1 LIPVNNAAGTGCS
14 GLRVVADAAS
24 SLKEFSMRKTK
35 DVLGYCELC
44 VSAVLLA
51 SSGCTGVSSLPTGGD
66 SLATTGSASA
76 GSVPGGGT
84 TPGSGGS
91 SATGPTGATTDS
103 DGTLNNVPAGPLDSG
118 RLTFR
123 RLNDREF
130 DNTMRDLLGT
140 TQTLAANGFPGD
152 SADDGFDTVGT
163 ALSFSDLLF
172 KQEFAAS
179 GTLVAE
185 LMARP
190 ATDTLRTAVFVCTPS
205 AANLAT
211 CLPQIL
217 TSFMPKA
224 WRRPVT
230 TAEVKAATAV
240 GTTVLAS
247 AQSSTTTGG
256 PDPVT
261 TAVTAALQYVL
272 TSPNFL
278 YHVELG
284 SPAIVPSSSA
294 VTPLSDYEV
303 ASRLSYFLWS
313 SMPDAALTQA
323 AAAGQL
329 ANASG
334 IPAQVARMIADSKFS
349 GFIAG
354 FADQW
359 LGVNN
364 VASNVSPDPTMFP
377 NADQTLID
385 SIGSETE
392 AFLSNLVTTKAP
404 LTDLLTA
411 DYTFAN
417 GRLAQFYGV
426 QGVPAT
432 QTAFAK
438 LSLAGTQRLGGIL
451 TQETFLT
458 TTSLPT
464 RTSPVKRG
472 EYVLAQLVCTPPQPP
487 PPGIPALNVP
497 AIGSGL
503 TVRQAL
509 DQHATNPA
517 CSTCHNAMD
526 PIGYTFENF
535 DASGAYR
542 TTDNGVTVDA
552 SGSLYGPDGA
562 PVNGVQGIAQAIAA
576 DPRYTQCVVK
586 QAMTYAIGRSFDA
599 VDGLGYIETV
609 AQPLLKGGTWESA
622 IQAVVT
628 SQAFLTTRGGQ

>member
-1 LIPVNNAAGTGCS
+1 LATAGSGNVGSGSVGSGTG
-14 GLRVVADAAS
+14 
-24 SLKEFSMRKTK
+24 
-35 DVLGYCELC
+35 
-44 VSAVLLA
+44 
-51 SSGCTGVSSLPTGGD
+51 GG
-66 SLATTGSASA
+66 TGSAPTSGAGA
-76 GSVPGGGT
+76 GSTST
-84 TPGSGGS
+84 TP
-91 SATGPTGATTDS
+91 TTS
-103 DGTLNNVPAGPLDSG
+103 GTLNNVPAGPLDSG
-118 RLTFR
+118 RLTLR
-123 RLNDREF
+123 RLNDREY
-130 DNTMRDLLGT
+130 DDTMRDLLGT

-172 KQEFAAS
+172 KQEFAAAS
-179 GTLVAE
+179 TLVTE
-185 LMARP
+185 LVSRP
-190 ATDTLRTAVFVCTPS
+190 ATDPLHAAVFVCTPT
-205 AANLAT
+205 AATFAT

-230 TAEVKAATAV
+230 PAEVAAAVAV
-240 GTTVLAS
+240 GTAVLSNATS
-247 AQSSTTTGG
+247 GA
-256 PDPVT
+256 DPVT
-261 TAVTAALQYVL
+261 TGLSGALQYVL

-278 YHVELG
+278 YHIELG

-313 SMPDAALTQA
+313 SMPDATLTKA

-329 ANASG
+329 ANGTG
-334 IPAQVARMIADSKFS
+334 IPAQLTRMIADPKFS
-349 GFIAG
+349 GFISG

-359 LGVNN
+359 LGANN
-364 VASNVSPDPTMFP
+364 VGSVQPPDPTMFP
-377 NADQTLID
+377 NADQPLLD
-385 SIGSETE
+385 SIASETE
-392 AFLSNLVTTKAP
+392 AFFGNLVTSQAP
-404 LTDLLTA
+404 LAELLTA
-411 DYTFAN
+411 NYTFAN

-432 QTAFAK
+432 QTAFTK

-472 EYVLAQLVCTPPQPP
+472 EYVLAQMVCTPPQPP
-487 PPGIPALNVP
+487 PPNVPQLVVPAL
-497 AIGSGL
+497 GSGL

-509 DQHATNPA
+509 NQHASNPA
-517 CSTCHNAMD
+517 CATCHNAMD

-542 TTDNGVTVDA
+542 TTDNGATIDA
-552 SGSLYGPDGA
+552 SGSLYGINGA
-562 PVNGVQGIAQAIAA
+562 PVNGAQGIAQAIAA
-576 DPRYTQCVVK
+576 DPRFTQCIVK
-586 QAMTYAIGRSFDA
+586 QALTYGIGRTFDA
-599 VDGLGYIETV
+599 IDGLGYVETV
-609 AQPLLKGGTWESA
+609 AQPLLKSGTWVSA
-622 IQAVVT
+622 LQAVVT

>member
-1 LIPVNNAAGTGCS
+1 
-14 GLRVVADAAS
+14 
-24 SLKEFSMRKTK
+24 MRNTK
-35 DVLGYCELC
+35 DIFGHRGLWA
-44 VSAVLLA
+44 SALLLF
-51 SSGCTGVSSLPTGGD
+51 SSGCTGVSSLPAGGD
-66 SLATTGSASA
+66 GLASTGSAT
-76 GSVPGGGT
+76 GGGT
-84 TPGSGGS
+84 IGSGGS
-91 SATGPTGATTDS
+91 SATGPSAS
-103 DGTLNNVPAGPLDSG
+103 GTLNNVPAGPLDSG
-118 RLTFR
+118 ALTLR

-172 KQEFAAS
+172 KQEFAAA
-179 GTLVAE
+179 GTLVTE
-185 LMARP
+185 LVSRP
-190 ATDTLRTAVFVCTPS
+190 ANDPLRAAVFVCIPTT
-205 AANLAT
+205 ANLAA

-217 TSFMPKA
+217 TALMPRA

-230 TAEVKAATAV
+230 TAEVTAAAAV
-240 GTTVLAS
+240 GTAVFAS
-247 AQSSTTTGG
+247 AQGSTATGG
-256 PDPVT
+256 ADPVT

-278 YHVELG
+278 YHVEIG

-329 ANASG
+329 ANGSG
-334 IPAQVARMIADSKFS
+334 IPAQVTRMIADSKFS
-349 GFIAG
+349 GFMAG

-359 LGVNN
+359 LGVDNVGAN
-364 VASNVSPDPTMFP
+364 VAPDPTMFP
-377 NADQTLID
+377 GVDQALID
-385 SIGSETE
+385 SIGPETE
-392 AFLSNLVTTKAP
+392 SFLGNLLTTNAP
-404 LTDLLTA
+404 LTELLTA
-411 DYTFAN
+411 NYTFAN

-426 QGVPAT
+426 QGVPTA
-432 QTAFAK
+432 QTAFTK
-438 LSLAGTQRLGGIL
+438 LNLAGTPRLGGVL

-472 EYVLAQLVCTPPQPP
+472 EYVLAQMVCTPPQPP
-487 PPGIPALNVP
+487 PPNVP
-497 AIGSGL
+497 ALTPPTLGSGL

-509 DQHATNPA
+509 NEHASNPGCA
-517 CSTCHNAMD
+517 GCHNAMD
-526 PIGYTFENF
+526 PIGFTFENF

-542 TTDNGVTVDA
+542 TTDNGTAVDA
-552 SGSLYGPDGA
+552 SGSLYGIDGA
-562 PVNGVQGIAQAIAA
+562 PVNGAQGIAQAIAA
-576 DPRYTQCVVK
+576 DPRFTQCIVK
-586 QAMTYAIGRSFDA
+586 QAMTYAIGRTFDA

-609 AQPLLKGGTWESA
+609 AQPLLKGGTWQSA
-622 IQAVVT
+622 LQTIVT